1 MRRFVEP
8 SVPPVRGPK
17 MEQAERLRIYLTEM
31 FAARMLESLR
41 AGDSVVWG
49 QGQITPT
56 GIDLDGRSIRWKEIT
71 RIKIRNNGSTVIG
84 CSGQGDVSL
93 SIDAPNFWPGFAI
106 LKLCRP
112 IDLCLKLLLC
122 FDPLNQVHH
131 WWPVKGSRVGE
142 PANALSGQL
151 TTGVRRVKIAGVG
164 LPLAG

>member
-1 MRRFVEP
+1 MKM
-8 SVPPVRGPK
+8 VPGTRSRGAPLGGCLPAALCADLSSLLFLRLRGPK

-106 LKLCRP
+106 LK
-112 IDLCLKLLLC
+112 
-122 FDPLNQVHH
+122 
-131 WWPVKGSRVGE
+131 
-142 PANALSGQL
+142 
-151 TTGVRRVKIAGVG
+151 RR
-164 LPLAG
+164 LAPSTFV